1 MAAREAELAAA
12 RSDVATERA
21 EREAMNGDLNTLLA
35 RALRSLDTERAK
47 LNVER
52 ERAAAAVVAHLALAE
67 RVAAERVRPLWRRW
81 AA

>member
-1 MAAREAELAAA
+1 MAA

-21 EREAMNGDLNTLLA
+21 EREAMNGNLNTLLA
-35 RALRSLDTERAK
+35 RIAELHAGIDAEPAK
-47 LNVER
+47 LDAER

-67 RVAAERVRPLWRRW
+67 RVAAERARPWWRPW